1 MLSIEI
7 IGACVGIVATVLG
20 GVWFIV
26 NKAFGVGRFSHR
38 IDEVDKRTVNAA
50 CDLHSKDIT
59 AMKGDI
65 RTIRTDVAAIGV
77 AGESNAKDIG
87 TMKDDIRMIRTDVA
101 TISVAG
107 ESHGKDIG
115 SMNTDIQTIKT
126 DVSAVN
132 ASVESHGKDIDSMKG
147 DIRTMKYD
155 IVAIKS
161 LLTMKHKDAASLFSI
176 KNSPRQLNDI
186 GKRVMGDMKGAEFLD
201 EHKDFFFTLID
212 AYNPKTALDVE
223 NAAHAVCV
231 SNTDNDMFNG
241 LKLFVYNS
249 PSYLVKDASGHE
261 RPYDLSLSDV
271 CFILSLPLRDMYL
284 KEHPEILTE

>member
-1 MLSIEI
+1 MFSIEI

-50 CDLHSKDIT
+50 CDLHGKDIN

-65 RTIRTDVAAIGV
+65 RAIRTDV
-77 AGESNAKDIG
+77 
-87 TMKDDIRMIRTDVA
+87 T

-107 ESHGKDIG
+107 KVHG
-115 SMNTDIQTIKT
+115 TDIDTMKTDVQTIKDNVT
-126 DVSAVN
+126 AVN
-132 ASVESHGKDIDSMKG
+132 AAVESHGRDIDTMGG
-147 DIRTMKYD
+147 DIRTMKCD

-186 GKRVMGDMKGAEFLD
+186 GKRVLDDMKGTEFLN
-201 EHKDFFFTLID
+201 EHKGFFFTQID
-212 AYNPKTALDVE
+212 DYNPKTALDVE
-223 NAAHAVCV
+223 NAAHSVCV
-231 SNTDNDMFNG
+231 SNTNNDMFNG

-249 PSYLVKDASGHE
+249 PSYIVKDASGQE
-261 RPYDLSLSDV
+261 RPYDLSLPDV

>member
-1 MLSIEI
+1 MFSIEI

-50 CDLHSKDIT
+50 CDLHGRDID
-59 AMKGDI
+59 AMKSDM
-65 RTIRTDVAAIGV
+65 RTIRTDVATV
-77 AGESNAKDIG
+77 NAACDLHSKDIE
-87 TMKDDIRMIRTDVA
+87 TMKNDMRTIRTEVA
-101 TISVAG
+101 TINA
-107 ESHGKDIG
+107 
-115 SMNTDIQTIKT
+115 
-126 DVSAVN
+126 AV
-132 ASVESHGKDIDSMKG
+132 ETHGKDIDTVN
-147 DIRTMKYD
+147 DNIRTMRSD

-176 KNSPRQLNDI
+176 KNSPRQLNGI
-186 GKRVMGDMKGAEFLD
+186 GKRVMEDMKGAEFLD
-201 EHKDFFFTLID
+201 AHKDFFFTLID
-212 AYNPKTALDVE
+212 AYKPKTALDVE

-231 SNTDNDMFNG
+231 SSTDNDMFNG
-241 LKLFVYNS
+241 LKIFVYNS
-249 PSYLVKDASGHE
+249 PSYIVKDANGQE
-261 RPYDLSLSDV
+261 KPYDLSLPDV

>member
-1 MLSIEI
+1 MISIEI

-50 CDLHSKDIT
+50 CDLHSKDIEE
-59 AMKGDI
+59 MKSDV
-65 RTIRTDVAAIGV
+65 RTIRTDVATV
-77 AGESNAKDIG
+77 NAACDLHSKDIEA
-87 TMKDDIRMIRTDVA
+87 MK
-101 TISVAG
+101 
-107 ESHGKDIG
+107 
-115 SMNTDIQTIKT
+115 
-126 DVSAVN
+126 
-132 ASVESHGKDIDSMKG
+132 IDM
-147 DIRTMKYD
+147 RTMRSD

-176 KNSPRQLNDI
+176 KNSPRQLNGI
-186 GKRVMGDMKGAEFLD
+186 GKRVMDDMKGAEFLD
-201 EHKDFFFTLID
+201 AHKDFFFSLID
-212 AYNPKTALDVE
+212 AYKPKTALDVE

-231 SNTDNDMFNG
+231 ASTDNDMFNG
-241 LKLFVYNS
+241 LKIFVYNS
-249 PSYLVKDASGHE
+249 PSYIVKDANGQE
-261 RPYDLSLSDV
+261 KPYDLSLPDV

>member
-1 MLSIEI
+1 MISIEI

-50 CDLHSKDIT
+50 CDLHSKDIE
-59 AMKGDI
+59 AMK
-65 RTIRTDVAAIGV
+65 
-77 AGESNAKDIG
+77 
-87 TMKDDIRMIRTDVA
+87 
-101 TISVAG
+101 
-107 ESHGKDIG
+107 
-115 SMNTDIQTIKT
+115 
-126 DVSAVN
+126 
-132 ASVESHGKDIDSMKG
+132 IDM
-147 DIRTMKYD
+147 RTMRSD

-176 KNSPRQLNDI
+176 KNSPRQLNGI
-186 GKRVMGDMKGAEFLD
+186 GKRVMDDMKGAEFLD
-201 EHKDFFFTLID
+201 AHKDFFFSLID
-212 AYNPKTALDVE
+212 AYKPKTALDVE

-231 SNTDNDMFNG
+231 ASTDNDMFNG
-241 LKLFVYNS
+241 LKIFVYNS
-249 PSYLVKDASGHE
+249 PSYIVKDANGQE
-261 RPYDLSLSDV
+261 KPYDLSLPDV

>member
-1 MLSIEI
+1 MFSIEI

-50 CDLHSKDIT
+50 CDLH
-59 AMKGDI
+59 G
-65 RTIRTDVAAIGV
+65 R
-77 AGESNAKDIG
+77 
-87 TMKDDIRMIRTDVA
+87 
-101 TISVAG
+101 
-107 ESHGKDIG
+107 
-115 SMNTDIQTIKT
+115 
-126 DVSAVN
+126 
-132 ASVESHGKDIDSMKG
+132 DIDTMGG
-147 DIRTMKYD
+147 DIRTMKCD

-186 GKRVMGDMKGAEFLD
+186 GKRVLDDMKGAEFLN
-201 EHKDFFFTLID
+201 EHKGFFFTQID
-212 AYNPKTALDVE
+212 DYNPKTALDVE
-223 NAAHAVCV
+223 NAAHSVCV
-231 SNTDNDMFNG
+231 SNTNNDMFNG

-249 PSYLVKDASGHE
+249 PSYIVKDVNGQE
-261 RPYDLSLSDV
+261 RPYDLSLPDV